1 MDTIKKTGTTPTIE
15 ENTGG
20 AEILGVLEL
29 KPIMVKMRDGHGAE
43 MVKMGFLVPGGEVYF
58 LEEKGISRPAQTWVK
73 TGIQKKL
80 ATTPQV

>member
-29 KPIMVKMRDGHGAE
+29 KPI